1 MTPHVAFLRAVNVAG
16 HASVKM
22 ANVCKAFE
30 SAGCR
35 NVRSYIQSGNIL
47 FEAPLRNAALLAR
60 VATRLEPLIG
70 KEPEIMVRTATD
82 VARVVKRAP
91 FGRLH
96 PSVKLYV
103 AFLAA
108 EPRAMPA
115 LPIVSSTEALEVV
128 AIDNRAAFIVSR
140 RKKNGMYGFPNS
152 FIEQQLGVPATS
164 RNWSTVTKIA
174 AMCATAE

>member
-1 MTPHVAFLRAVNVAG
+1 MAQHVAFLRAVNVAG

-22 ANVCKAFE
+22 VDVCSAFE

-35 NVRSYIQSGNIL
+35 NVRFYIQSGNIL
-47 FEAPLRNAALLAR
+47 FEAPSKNAALLAR

-70 KEPEIMVRTATD
+70 KEPEIMVRTAAD
-82 VARVVKRAP
+82 VARIVQRAP

-108 EPRAMPA
+108 EPRALPA
-115 LPIVSSTEALEVV
+115 LPIVSSKEALEVV
-128 AIDNRAAFIVSR
+128 AIDNRDAFIVSR
-140 RKKNGMYGFPNS
+140 RKKNGMYGFPNN
-152 FIEQQLGVPATS
+152 FIEQQLGVAATI

-174 AMCATAE
+174 EMCELP